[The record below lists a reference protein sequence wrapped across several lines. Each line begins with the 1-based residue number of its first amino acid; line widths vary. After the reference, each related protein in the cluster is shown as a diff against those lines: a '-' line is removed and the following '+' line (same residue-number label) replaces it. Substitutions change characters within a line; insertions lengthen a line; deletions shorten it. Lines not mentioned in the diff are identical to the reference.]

1 MPEEFRSYFVERIN
15 VSVRRPKISDVIGHR
30 DGAFDRA
37 ARFILP
43 LKFSS
48 LNIEGAHGAGLAAKI
63 DVISGDSRRR
73 REFFVVLIAPKH
85 EPGSLV
91 ESIKMSVRTR
101 PE

>member
-1 MPEEFRSYFVERIN
+1 MPEEFRSYLVERIN
-15 VSVRRPKISDVIGHR
+15 VSVRRAKRSDVIRYR

-43 LKFSS
+43 LKFSR

-63 DVISGDSRRR
+63 NAITRDCRWRQ
-73 REFFVVLIAPKH
+73 EFFVVLIAPKYAS
-85 EPGSLV
+85 GSLV
-91 ESIKMSVRTR
+91 ESVDMPVRTR